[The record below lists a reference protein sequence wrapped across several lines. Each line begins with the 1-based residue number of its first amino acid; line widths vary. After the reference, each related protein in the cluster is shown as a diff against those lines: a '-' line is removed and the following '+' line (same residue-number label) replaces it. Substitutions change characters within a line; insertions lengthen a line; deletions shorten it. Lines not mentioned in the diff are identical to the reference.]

1 LYIKYKMKEIDSLDN
16 NVYFLN
22 VKMCKIEIVYFK
34 RHPIETVINIY
45 YLINHLIKNCILFN

>member
-1 LYIKYKMKEIDSLDN
+1 MKEIDSLDN